1 MVLHKSHGGDVRANA
16 NRTDSYA
23 SKSSFRTD
31 YANKEKVV
39 NATNLQA
46 IEHGTEI
53 VSSLLTKSTNNRR
66 PGPTNFTFANN

>member
-1 MVLHKSHGGDVRANA
+1 MQ
-16 NRTDSYA
+16 T
-23 SKSSFRTD
+23 
-31 YANKEKVV
+31 KENVM

-66 PGPTNFTFANN
+66 AGPTTFTFANN